1 MQDLLTVLRQ
11 LRRPRLLIRAAR
23 LGVESYTRAPHL
35 RRVLRTPSPPRTGA
49 ALMSLIELEAELES
63 QRASQEASYSI
74 ARHVDVLIAMMG
86 EAQILRRMNLRPV

>member
-23 LGVESYTRAPHL
+23 LGVDGYRRDPHL
-35 RRVLRTPSPPRTGA
+35 RRVLRTPSPPRTGS
-49 ALMSLIELEAELES
+49 ALMTLIELEADLES
-63 QRASQEASYSI
+63 QRAAEEASYSI

-86 EAQILRRMNLRPV
+86 EAQILRRMSSPTA